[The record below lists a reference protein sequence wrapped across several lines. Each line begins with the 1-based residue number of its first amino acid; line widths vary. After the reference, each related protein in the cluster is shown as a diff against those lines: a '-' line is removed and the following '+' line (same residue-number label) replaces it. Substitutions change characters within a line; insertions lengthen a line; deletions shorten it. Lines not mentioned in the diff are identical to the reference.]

1 MSIIYY
7 LIVLTN
13 LIFDIGIIDKMS
25 DAKVNSED
33 TEMVFQRL
41 RAQPGNKVNIF
52 KIVFVNNW

>member
-1 MSIIYY
+1 MFIIYY
-7 LIVLTN
+7 LIVLTD

-41 RAQPGNKVNIF
+41 RALPGNKVNIF